1 MEFKTTNWHEITV
14 TYCGYLIIYYILYII
29 YYILYIISSTTY
41 DANVVKLIIKLNY
54 QINSQSR
61 ITYLELFGCE
71 WNVGQDR
78 SPRQI
83 VVECVK
89 KSKVFV
95 SFFLLKSWSLY
106 FCFRHFF
113 LFVNLN
119 WKVVFS
125 NGVTN
130 KYFYKLGNFQ
140 TKKSIVDKLSYFTF
154 LIKYR
159 NTKFH
164 NYLYRETI
172 TWSNFTWHFQL
183 IKSFC

>member
-1 MEFKTTNWHEITV
+1 MFENCCFTSNFIRVEHPNFLGRQTTFVRFELSNKVQSNIPH
-14 TYCGYLIIYYILYII
+14 LLNYILYIF
-29 YYILYIISSTTY
+29 SPTTY
-41 DANVVKLIIKLNY
+41 HQNVVKPIIKLNY

-71 WNVGQDR
+71 WNIGQDR

-119 WKVVFS
+119 RKVVFS
-125 NGVTN
+125 NGITN
-130 KYFYKLGNFQ
+130 KYFYNLGNYPNQ
-140 TKKSIVDKLSYFTF
+140 NKSTVNKWSY
-154 LIKYR
+154 LHISRK
-159 NTKFH
+159 
-164 NYLYRETI
+164 I
-172 TWSNFTWHFQL
+172 P
-183 IKSFC
+183 